1 MMFVPIEGAYIAA
14 MQGNPNLWNEAYK
27 KNVLLI
33 SPTNLIAALRLIV
46 DMWDRD
52 KQSKNAEEIAERG
65 GKLYEKFVG
74 FLASMDDI
82 GNALKKSNNSYEKA
96 LSQLSEGRG
105 NLVNQARHLE
115 KLGIK
120 YNKSKQIPSD
130 FIKEDDTELPLIQE
144 SNE

>member
-1 MMFVPIEGAYIAA
+1 

-65 GKLYEKFVG
+65 GRLYEKFVG
-74 FLASMDDI
+74 FLQSMEDI
-82 GNALKKSNNSYEKA
+82 GIALKKSQTSFDKA
-96 LSQLSEGRG
+96 VNQLSDGRG
-105 NLVNQARHLE
+105 NLVNQAKQLE

-120 YNKSKQIPSD
+120 YNKSKQIPVDFVKDNDSD
-130 FIKEDDTELPLIQE
+130 ITLIE
-144 SNE
+144 ENPD